1 MLLSICCKSIEF
13 KQFNIHF
20 VGKQPFCDKLVTGF
34 FEFNDCNFGPDA
46 YTAREA
52 QKTEAPVDVEEPAIL
67 TGNAC
72 PVGVTIF
79 DRAPFYAESLNTE
92 LHTMCMAG

>member
-20 VGKQPFCDKLVTGF
+20 VGKQPLCDKLVTGF

-46 YTAREA
+46 YTA
-52 QKTEAPVDVEEPAIL
+52 
-67 TGNAC
+67 
-72 PVGVTIF
+72 
-79 DRAPFYAESLNTE
+79 
-92 LHTMCMAG
+92 